1 MSIELTAENYYSQEM
16 SQAFFSV
23 SQYKDFMKCEAMA
36 LAKIRGDYQQPMT
49 RAMLVG
55 SFVDAY
61 FEGTLPQFMQENP
74 ELFTRK
80 NELRSEFRKA
90 NEIIGRVKADPLFM
104 QFMSGEKQRIMPFE
118 LFGQPWKMKMDSYL
132 PGICIT
138 DLKVVANFKNLPL
151 WRYDLQG
158 AVYQAG
164 VEAVTGERLPFYLA
178 VATKER
184 VTDLDIFQVPQS
196 TLDMALG
203 EIAQNMA
210 HFAGVKAGTV
220 PPDHCGKCD
229 YCKSIKEAR
238 IRNYNELLEM

>member
-1 MSIELTAENYYSQEM
+1 MSIELTAENYYSQKM
-16 SQAFFSV
+16 NQAFFSV
-23 SQYKDFMKCEAMA
+23 SQYKDFMRCEAMA

-61 FEGTLPQFMQENP
+61 FEGTLPQFIQENP

-90 NEIIGRVKADPLFM
+90 NEIIGRVKASQRFM
-104 QFMSGEKQRIMPFE
+104 QFMSGEKQRILTFKM
-118 LFGQPWKMKMDSYL
+118 FGSPWKMKMDNYA

-138 DLKVVANFKNLPL
+138 DLKIVANFKAMPQ

-210 HFAGVKAGTV
+210 HFAEVKAGTV
-220 PPDHCGKCD
+220 PPDYCGKCD

-238 IRNYNELLEM
+238 IRNYNELWEM